1 MTAGVGLFWNNCE
14 ISVLSESFC
23 SLKGCLKVGNFG
35 GQEADGPSGLQV
47 AAETRQ
53 ASLFARY
60 PSLAG
65 SCACFS
71 SAHNTSSIQ
80 EPSRHRRPS
89 KCRGVS
95 YKQPFVFLSVVSSE
109 ISSLQRLRSGGSDAS
124 AAAFPRSFFLP
135 DRVQNGAPLRDDVQR
150 SSGGQCHCF
159 YCLLCLWCFL
169 EVGGGRDH

>member
-1 MTAGVGLFWNNCE
+1 M
-14 ISVLSESFC
+14 
-23 SLKGCLKVGNFG
+23 KGCLKVGDFG
-35 GQEADGPSGLQV
+35 GQEGDGPSSLQV
-47 AAETRQ
+47 TAETRQ

-71 SAHNTSSIQ
+71 SAHNTSLIQ

-89 KCRGVS
+89 KCRVS
-95 YKQPFVFLSVVSSE
+95 RRQPFVFLSVVSSE
-109 ISSLQRLRSGGSDAS
+109 FSSLQRLRSGGSDAS
-124 AAAFPRSFFLP
+124 AAAFPRSLFLP
-135 DRVQNGAPLRDDVQR
+135 DRVQNGAPLRGGVQR

-169 EVGGGRDH
+169 EGGWGVGITENRHNTVSLSDYCQ